1 MRQKKEKKK
10 KERNNAVIVDE
21 YDATRGKKMFK
32 ISFNTHRWR
41 LVGSSSFKATIFQH
55 FVTLLSHRFGDLFI
69 IVTRLKKKNGEKLNV
84 FKYKIYIF
92 SGIRNE
98 NVQHIVMLFNLFNL
112 FH

>member
-1 MRQKKEKKK
+1 MTQRA
-10 KERNNAVIVDE
+10 ERKCLKYRLTRIVGGWWE
-21 YDATRGKKMFK
+21 A
-32 ISFNTHRWR
+32 HRLR
-41 LVGSSSFKATIFQH
+41 PTIFQH

-69 IVTRLKKKNGEKLNV
+69 IVTRLKKNGEKLNV